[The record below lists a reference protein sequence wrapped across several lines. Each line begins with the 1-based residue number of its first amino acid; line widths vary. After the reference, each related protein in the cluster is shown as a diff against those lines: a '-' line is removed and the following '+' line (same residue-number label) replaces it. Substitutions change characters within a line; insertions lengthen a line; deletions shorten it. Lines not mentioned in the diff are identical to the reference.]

1 MSILREIKEL
11 FGIFYAYT
19 GARMYI
25 IFALTMLAAL
35 VESVGITMLLPLI
48 QILDT
53 GGFGGDVDGRLNEAL
68 FSILEFLRIDDS
80 AVRLLLFIGL
90 IFCFKAVVKF
100 TQGAYSTILATDL
113 RRELISKL
121 YGRYGSMQYSYY
133 ASRNTGHFI
142 NVLLGQIYGLTGAF
156 FTFKGF
162 LAKIVQTVLY
172 LGFATLISWKFAL
185 MALVA
190 GVAYILVFSRLNL
203 YVKNISRLTAEEGS
217 NLNKKLVQNLQGYKY
232 LLATSGV
239 GKLSGSVMDG
249 VYRLTGYSRK
259 LGLLGAFVSALKE
272 PLSILLLLFIII
284 IQVGV
289 LQEPVAPILVSLILV
304 HRAMGQMMGLQG
316 AWLNTLGK
324 TGAIEMVEK
333 EMKAAQAAQ
342 EPDGTQDLDS
352 FSKGIRFEHVSF
364 WYEAQDRQE
373 ADSPVQEP
381 AQKAKT
387 SGSKISTTRAGLTP
401 VLNDVSLFI
410 PARHTVAFT
419 GPSGAGKTSLLDVIM
434 LLLRPQK
441 GIVRIDGI
449 DATQINSS
457 SWRRQI
463 GFVAQDTVVF
473 DDTLAHNICLWEGD
487 YKNDPALEQGI
498 RDALEKA
505 YLKAFVE
512 ELPDGLDT
520 IVGERGVK
528 LSGGQKQRLFIAREL
543 FKQPSVLILDEATSA
558 LDQESERYIQQSIEA
573 LKGSMTVII
582 VAHRLSTIRNADQIY
597 VLDQGHIV
605 ETGSYEELLE
615 RNGRL
620 ADLAGSSLN

>member
-25 IFALTMLAAL
+25 VFALTMLAAL

-53 GGFGGDVDGRLNEAL
+53 GGFGGDVDGRLNQTL
-68 FSILEFLRIDDS
+68 FSILEFLNIDES

-90 IFCFKAVVKF
+90 IFCFKAIVKF

-113 RRELISKL
+113 RREMISKL
-121 YGRYGSMQYSYY
+121 YGMYGSMQYSYY
-133 ASRNTGHFI
+133 ASHNTGHFI
-142 NVLLGQIYGLTGAF
+142 NVLIGQVYRLTGAF

-172 LGFATLISWKFAL
+172 LTFATLISWKFAL

-190 GVAYILVFSRLNL
+190 GIAYILVFSRLNL
-203 YVKNISRLTAEEGS
+203 YVKKVSRLTAEESS

-239 GKLSGSVMDG
+239 GKLSGSVMDA

-259 LGLLGAFVSALKE
+259 LGLLGTFVSALKE
-272 PLSILLLLFIII
+272 PLSILLILFIII

-304 HRAMGQMMGLQG
+304 HRAMGQMMNLQG
-316 AWLNTLGK
+316 AWLSTLGK

-333 EMKAAQAAQ
+333 EMKAVHEAQ
-342 EPDGTQDLDS
+342 EPDGTQELDS
-352 FSKGIRFEHVSF
+352 FREGISFEHVSF
-364 WYEAQDRQE
+364 WYDGEAEQEMVSPTQEEEAADRNISDTRSGL
-373 ADSPVQEP
+373 APV
-381 AQKAKT
+381 
-387 SGSKISTTRAGLTP
+387 
-401 VLNDVSLFI
+401 VNDISLFI

-441 GIVRIDGI
+441 GLIRIDGI
-449 DATQINSS
+449 DATQLNSS
-457 SWRRQI
+457 SWRQQI

-473 DDTLAHNICLWEGD
+473 DDTLANNICLWEGD
-487 YKNDPALEQGI
+487 YNKDKKLEQDI

-505 YLKAFVE
+505 YLKEFVE
-512 ELPDGLDT
+512 GLPEGLDT

-582 VAHRLSTIRNADQIY
+582 VAHRLSTIQNADQIY
-597 VLDQGHIV
+597 VLDHGRIA
-605 ETGSYEELLE
+605 ESGSYEELLK

-620 ADLAGSSLN
+620 AALAGSSLN